1 MTKTKR
7 LALNIGLVN
16 FLLPVLL
23 GGFIREVIVSLFN
36 PFVTMGFMERAAF
49 GIKPV
54 ILSATALFSLICLT
68 LIYHILKPLFQFLNK
83 GLNEKQARKSVL
95 LIPWLL
101 ILFHIVIWIIATF
114 AIYAFVFHWK
124 SPGGVGFL
132 TSLFNSVSFGFP
144 TGLMSAMAMNALL
157 IEAKR
162 ELGMTEIREGE
173 RNIYLRWKNHLLILS
188 LLILTGNYAV
198 YCITFYM
205 TSPFIPPSMANPAV
219 SFSILMLFF
228 SLLFFLMNRF
238 SLYEDRMQEKLM
250 ENRLDELNGE
260 GGNLQTRIILMNFDN
275 LGRICHRFNRFLNIL
290 TELIREIGRA
300 GNDLEESGTRL
311 TTGIGEALASMEKL
325 NESFLSMEKHFAL
338 QAEQVARTRE
348 NTGSIEKSTEQLG
361 IQLQQQSVVINQSS
375 AAIEEMIS
383 NLTSITGNLKKN
395 SKLFQ
400 ILNDL
405 SDEGQSRMN
414 GVMGSIGEFQGL
426 TAKLTDANNLIA
438 GIAARTNLL
447 AMNAAIEAAHAGE
460 AGRGFAVVAEEIRK
474 LAENSTLRSKDV
486 SVTLKDT
493 GNLMGRIAGDV
504 ENTGDSFEQLRKKLE
519 MTGQLQQQIMT
530 AMEEQEMGGRVVL
543 SGLAGMKEQTME
555 VDRSAGEVRNN
566 TRSIIKSMEELT
578 RYSQDLATIL
588 DDVRKGTE
596 RIQTSVEN
604 IGGLDHI
611 NRKNITT
618 ISTKIKRFKT
628 EEPVKNLRNP

>member
-1 MTKTKR
+1 MIKTKR

-16 FLLPVLL
+16 FFLPVLL
-23 GGFIREVIVSLFN
+23 GGFIREIIVSLFN
-36 PFVTMGFMERAAF
+36 PFVTMGFMERVAF

-54 ILSATALFSLICLT
+54 ILSATALFSLICLA
-68 LIYHILKPLFQFLNK
+68 LIFQILRPLFQFLNK
-83 GLNEKQARKSVL
+83 GIREDRARKSVL
-95 LIPWLL
+95 AIPWLL
-101 ILFHIVIWIIATF
+101 INFHIVIWIIATF
-114 AIYAFVFHWK
+114 AIYAFVFHWN

-132 TSLFNSVSFGFP
+132 TSLFNSVSFGFL

-162 ELGMTEIREGE
+162 ELGMTGIKEGE
-173 RNIYLRWKNHLLILS
+173 RNIYLRWKSHLLILS
-188 LLILTGNYAV
+188 LLILTGNYSV
-198 YCITFYM
+198 YGITFYM
-205 TSPFIPPSMANPAV
+205 SSPSIPPSMGNPAI
-219 SFSILMLFF
+219 SFFLLMLFF

-238 SLYEDRMQEKLM
+238 SLYEDRMQERLM
-250 ENRLDELNGE
+250 ENRLDELNEE
-260 GGNLQTRIILMNFDN
+260 GGNLQKRIILMNFDN
-275 LGRICHRFNRFLNIL
+275 LGRICHRFNRFLDIL
-290 TELIREIGRA
+290 AELIREVGRA
-300 GNDLEESGTRL
+300 EKDLEESGTRL
-311 TTGIGEALASMEKL
+311 TMGIKDALASMEML
-325 NESFLSMEKHFAL
+325 HESFLSMENHFRL

-348 NTGSIEKSTEQLG
+348 NTGAIEKSTEQLD
-361 IQLQQQSVVINQSS
+361 IQLQQQSVVVNQSS

-395 SKLFQ
+395 SELFFN
-400 ILNDL
+400 LNEL

-414 GVMGSIGEFQGL
+414 GVMASIGDFRGL
-426 TAKLTDANNLIA
+426 TAKLTEANNLIA

-486 SVTLKDT
+486 SVTLKET

-504 ENTGDSFEQLRKKLE
+504 ENTEDSFEQLREKLA

-543 SGLAGMKEQTME
+543 SGLAGMKEQTRE
-555 VDRSAGEVRNN
+555 VDRSAGEVKNN

-578 RYSQDLATIL
+578 RYSQDLETIL
-588 DDVRKGTE
+588 GDVREGTD
-596 RIQTSVEN
+596 RIHTSVDN
-604 IGGLDHI
+604 IGDLDHI
-611 NRKNITT
+611 NRKNIAT
-618 ISTKIKRFKT
+618 IGTKINRFKT
-628 EEPVKNLRNP
+628 E